1 MYKDILYNWNF
12 NPIGCGYWIL
22 TKDIYF
28 KDCGDV
34 LVLTNSK
41 TTHVLEPSVFE
52 AIVKSF
58 GEECT
63 FDQFYEALV
72 HDGTNIMHE
81 LAMNLYRD
89 REEFINNSVEI
100 FKDKNNRIQVIFDKY
115 QVCRI
120 ELFDTYFL
128 ITADHELVDDDKNIL
143 YSFFYQTQLNRD
155 ADYEEFKYYIN
166 SLYEKFKIF
175 YDKYLSL

>member
-34 LVLTNSK
+34 LVLTNNM
-41 TTHVLEPSVFE
+41 TAHVLEPSVLE

-89 REEFINNSVEI
+89 RQEFVNDNVEI
-100 FKDKNNRIQVIFDKY
+100 FKDQNNRIQVIFDKY

-120 ELFDTYFL
+120 ELFDTFFL
-128 ITADHELVDDDKNIL
+128 ITADHELVDEDKNVL
-143 YSFFYQTQLNRD
+143 YSFFCQKQLNRD
-155 ADYEEFKYYIN
+155 ADYEEFKYCIN
-166 SLYEKFKIF
+166 LLYDKFKVF
-175 YDKYLSL
+175 YNKYLSL